1 MKVKHK
7 ASNLI
12 SDIMINCKKFSSK
25 TFHESVFVKAL
36 VDLDVPIALVKRHE
50 RHLQM
55 LKVCKNGKPQT
66 MMLADA

>member
-1 MKVKHK
+1 
-7 ASNLI
+7 
-12 SDIMINCKKFSSK
+12 MINCKKFSSK
-25 TFHESVFVKAL
+25 TFHESAFVKAL

-66 MMLADA
+66 MTLADA